1 MGFEELSPELQEK
14 AKACTSKEELAELAA
29 AMGVRLSEEE
39 LESVAGG
46 LLADACVKD
55 RTCIKQ
61 IIGPCPQKSLCPMQS
76 CLEYSQCTEVAPC
89 PELVA
94 PIEVI
99 KPATQDSED

>member
-1 MGFEELSPELQEK
+1 MGFEELPPELQEK
-14 AKACTSKEELAELAA
+14 AKACQTKEELAELVESL
-29 AMGVRLSEEE
+29 GVKLSEEE

-61 IIGPCPQKSLCPMQS
+61 IIGPCPQKDLCPTQS
-76 CLEYSQCTEVAPC
+76 CNELFQCTQLAPC
-89 PELVA
+89 SEVSV

-99 KPATQDSED
+99 KPETQDSEG